1 MKNKTKTLA
10 FANLIG
16 AILFLALGI
25 WAWFQTGKF
34 QEVKGSYVQPSTFP
48 RIMIVGLLIFAVL
61 LVIQSLW
68 KLSSMKDTDPLA
80 EPAKSINFIKDK
92 SVAAGLLVIVLCAV
106 FVALFQPLGYVV
118 SSFLLSMVIMY
129 LIGKRNWVQMV
140 LVSILVPLVMWAI
153 FYKLLAVNIPMG
165 PISFL
170 RTLIDMI

>member
-92 SVAAGLLVIVLCAV
+92 SVAAGL
-106 FVALFQPLGYVV
+106 FQPLGYVL